1 MVFKSFTRT
10 SQALHASPGILYYI
24 ADFPFLAAAAAD
36 DVFIFESLLK
46 NTRRVR
52 KTVFVRLAENVTIV
66 VTVIIIIIITC
77 KMAMRC
83 A

>member
-10 SQALHASPGILYYI
+10 SQALHVSPGILYYI
-24 ADFPFLAAAAAD
+24 ADFPFFVVA
-36 DVFIFESLLK
+36 DVFIFELLLK

-52 KTVFVRLAENVTIV
+52 KTVFVRLAKNVTIV